1 MGKYL
6 IKVTEEYRADSEAEA
21 DEILNAARQEEDMY
35 EIKKSTKT
43 KKQAKAKGEIVDE
56 WFNVS
61 ITKIFDSEKEPIG
74 SARILYDLKGDS
86 AF

>member
-6 IKVTEEYRADSEAEA
+6 IKVTEEYRADTEAEA
-21 DEILNAARQEEDMY
+21 DEILKAAREDEMY

-43 KKQAKAKGEIVDE
+43 KKETKAKGEVVDE

-61 ITKIFDSEKEPIG
+61 ITKIFDSEKEPTG
-74 SARILYDLKGDS
+74 TARILYDLKGDS

>member
-21 DEILNAARQEEDMY
+21 DEILRLAREEDMY
-35 EIKKSTKT
+35 EIKKTTKT
-43 KKQAKAKGEIVDE
+43 KKEAKAKGEVVDE
-56 WFNVS
+56 WYNVS
-61 ITKIFDSEKEPIG
+61 ITKIFDNEKAPIG

>member
-6 IKVTEEYRADSEAEA
+6 IKVTEEYRADSENEA
-21 DEILNAARQEEDMY
+21 DEILEAARAESMY

-43 KKQAKAKGEIVDE
+43 KKQAKAKSEIVDE

>member
-6 IKVTEEYRADSEAEA
+6 LKVTEEYRADSEREA
-21 DEILNAARQEEDMY
+21 DEILEAARAESLY
-35 EIKKSTKT
+35 EIKKSTKI
-43 KKQAKAKGEIVDE
+43 KKQSKVKGEIADE
-56 WFNVS
+56 WYNVS
-61 ITKIFDSEKEPIG
+61 ITKIFDSEKEPTG